1 MYHIMSC
8 HIADVYERAD
18 KLMIEPL
25 VSSTGFVSQVLGL
38 VFRVSTVS
46 CRVDII
52 NSSGIDLT
60 S

>member
-1 MYHIMSC
+1 MYRIMSC

-18 KLMIEPL
+18 KLMIESL

-46 CRVDII
+46 CRVDITTAPEI
-52 NSSGIDLT
+52 DRSS
-60 S
+60 